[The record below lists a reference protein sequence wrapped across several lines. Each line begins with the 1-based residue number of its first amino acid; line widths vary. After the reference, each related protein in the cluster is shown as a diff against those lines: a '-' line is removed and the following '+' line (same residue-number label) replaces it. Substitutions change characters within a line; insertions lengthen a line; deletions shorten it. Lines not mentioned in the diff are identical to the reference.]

1 MDRRYEAYCL
11 ADPYFYDHPALRE
24 DLAPAFP
31 QVRRPAPAG
40 WSAGP
45 NGDWWHLLPDGHGLP
60 EQGWKIHV
68 SATPQDAERVL
79 DLVWETCAG
88 AGLPFKFLRSRG
100 LLFLRNS
107 KYAERG
113 GSGKFATV
121 YPRDDEEL
129 ERAAALLGK
138 ALDGTA
144 GPYILS
150 DLRIGQG
157 PVYVRYGSFVPR
169 KVLDESGDPVPA
181 LAHPDGHLVP
191 DRRTPVFSPPEWVT
205 LPAFLDEHLRA
216 RGEVSLAGLPYT
228 VHKALHFSNGG
239 GVYQG
244 TDTRTGR
251 EVVLK
256 EGRPHAGLLADGR
269 DAIARLA
276 TERAVLERAAGT
288 GAGPEVIEELTV
300 GEHRFL
306 VLEFV
311 PGKTLN
317 NLFSE
322 RYPLT
327 CADPEPEALRTYT
340 QWALGIQAKV
350 EAAVDA
356 LHGRGVVFNDLHL
369 FNIMVRP
376 DDTVTLIDFEVAA
389 FTEQARTQTLASRA
403 FQAPKGTAG
412 PAVDRYALACLRL
425 ALFLPLTA
433 LLPLDRSRAAAMART
448 IRAEFPDVPQEF
460 LDEAVAVITADLPQG
475 PEIPAA
481 AAKESDIPPF
491 DPGAALEALD
501 WPALRASLAQG
512 ILTAA
517 SPEREDRLYPGDV
530 AQFAGPGGGL
540 GLAHGAAGV
549 LYALHTT
556 GAPVPEEH
564 VAWLAKRAADL
575 PKDTGVGLYSGALGI
590 AFTLDLLGR
599 ADAADLLVE
608 KALEERWQR
617 IGPGLCDGLAGF
629 GLGLAHFADRTKDA
643 ALLAAALEA
652 GRLAAELLA
661 QSADRSRGQ
670 DAPPR
675 RAGLLHGASGPALLF
690 VRLFEQTGDADW
702 LTRAGAALRLDTA
715 RCVRAGDGSLRVDD
729 GWRALPYLAGGSA
742 GIGLAAR
749 RLLHHRAEAD
759 LAAAVADID
768 RASNS
773 RFYAQAGLFHGR
785 AGLVL
790 ALAAAETGPL
800 PEDGDRPAPKPGF
813 AAPSAAGVA
822 APSAS
827 SDAQRRTG
835 SATTDAGTPAAGT
848 GPWTRRRGL
857 TPNAALTGQARRLA
871 WHALGHDAALAFP
884 GDQLHRLSTDLAT
897 GSAGVLLALGAA
909 LHPAPGGLPLA
920 GAAPPEHRAAR

>member
-512 ILTAA
+512 ILAAA

-556 GAPVPEEH
+556 GAPVPKSTSRGSRN
-564 VAWLAKRAADL
+564 APRTCRRTPASGSTPARSASPSPWIC
-575 PKDTGVGLYSGALGI
+575 SGA
-590 AFTLDLLGR
+590 
-599 ADAADLLVE
+599 
-608 KALEERWQR
+608 
-617 IGPGLCDGLAGF
+617 
-629 GLGLAHFADRTKDA
+629 RTPRTCWSKK
-643 ALLAAALEA
+643 
-652 GRLAAELLA
+652 
-661 QSADRSRGQ
+661 RSRS
-670 DAPPR
+670 
-675 RAGLLHGASGPALLF
+675 AGSGSGP
-690 VRLFEQTGDADW
+690 
-702 LTRAGAALRLDTA
+702 
-715 RCVRAGDGSLRVDD
+715 
-729 GWRALPYLAGGSA
+729 
-742 GIGLAAR
+742 
-749 RLLHHRAEAD
+749 
-759 LAAAVADID
+759 
-768 RASNS
+768 
-773 RFYAQAGLFHGR
+773 
-785 AGLVL
+785 
-790 ALAAAETGPL
+790 
-800 PEDGDRPAPKPGF
+800 
-813 AAPSAAGVA
+813 
-822 APSAS
+822 
-827 SDAQRRTG
+827 G
-835 SATTDAGTPAAGT
+835 SATGWPASAWAWRTSPPAPRTPPCSPPRSRPGAWPRNCSRRAPTAPGAR
-848 GPWTRRRGL
+848 TRRRGAPGCCTGRAGRRCCSCACSSRPG
-857 TPNAALTGQARRLA
+857 TPTGSPGPGPRCAWTPPAACGR
-871 WHALGHDAALAFP
+871 
-884 GDQLHRLSTDLAT
+884 AT
-897 GSAGVLLALGAA
+897 GRCAWTTAGG
-909 LHPAPGGLPLA
+909 PCPTSP
-920 GAAPPEHRAAR
+920 GAAPGSAWRPAASCTTARRRTSPPPSRTSTAPRTPASTRRPDSSTGAPDSCWRSPPPRPDRFPRTGTGPRRSPGSRRHPPRASRPPRPPATRSGGPGPPPRTPEHPPPGPGPGPGGGASPRTRP